1 MKKAIGMSALGLA
14 FALVV
19 SAPASAQR
27 AQGQGPGQGPGQGR
41 GPATLASIPVDLLVG
56 PLKLTDDQKAKIK
69 ASQEKVAKATAEAG
83 KAAGAGGGGSGAGSP
98 AVRDAR
104 QAAIKEITAVLTSE
118 QKSKVEGVV
127 QEFGSYQQL
136 GIPLQI
142 LGELKLTDGQKAK
155 IKPIAEEM
163 QKKVQGLRAGG
174 GPPDRQAM
182 QQLRQDYAAKATAIL
197 TAEQKAAIEKWR
209 TANPMQ
215 RPGGTPPKK

>member
-1 MKKAIGMSALGLA
+1 MKKAIWMSALGLA

-27 AQGQGPGQGPGQGR
+27 AQGQGPGQGR
-41 GPATLASIPVDLLVG
+41 GPATLATIPVDLLAG
-56 PLKLTDDQKAKIK
+56 PLKLTDDQKTKIK

-83 KAAGAGGGGSGAGSP
+83 KAAGAGGGGGAGSQ

-104 QAAIKEITAVLTSE
+104 HAAIKEITAVLTVE
-118 QKSKVEGVV
+118 QKGKVEGVV

-136 GIPLQI
+136 GIPLQV

-174 GPPDRQAM
+174 GPPDRQEM
-182 QQLRQDYAAKATAIL
+182 QQLRQDYGAKATAIL
-197 TAEQKAAIEKWR
+197 TAEQNAAIEKWR
-209 TANPMQ
+209 TANPTQ
-215 RPGGTPPKK
+215 RPGGNPPKK

>member
-1 MKKAIGMSALGLA
+1 
-14 FALVV
+14 
-19 SAPASAQR
+19 
-27 AQGQGPGQGPGQGR
+27 
-41 GPATLASIPVDLLVG
+41 VDLLAG
-56 PLKLTDDQKAKIK
+56 ALKLTDDQKTKIK

-83 KAAGAGGGGSGAGSP
+83 KAAGAGGGGGAGSP

-104 QAAIKEITAVLTSE
+104 QAAIKEITAVLTVE
-118 QKSKVEGVV
+118 QKSEVEGVV

-136 GIPLQI
+136 GIPLQV

-182 QQLRQDYAAKATAIL
+182 QQLRQDYAAKVTPIL

-209 TANPMQ
+209 NANPTQ
-215 RPGGTPPKK
+215 QPGGTPPKK